1 MPTCTR
7 VYMTTLRAVAVVA
20 EKGGVGKTT
29 IALTLAVAAV
39 KAGRKVAVFDLD
51 PQATAAQ
58 WTDRR
63 EAEFPWV
70 VATPAT
76 RLDAA
81 FANAERQGVDLVV
94 IDTPPHSGTD
104 AVEAARRADLVL
116 VPVEPHLYTLETLP
130 KLGDLLKLAGDAR
143 ALFLV
148 CKAPTQGKEAQDAA
162 AFIAAQ
168 GFTVCPVTLHLR
180 AAHRHAGNLGQ
191 TAQEY
196 EPKGKAAEESLQ
208 LYMYTLQLLT
218 TGADRYAEAK
228 STFARA

>member
-1 MPTCTR
+1 MQTGLQ
-7 VYMTTLRAVAVVA
+7 VVAVVA

-29 IALTLAVAAV
+29 LALTLAVAAV
-39 KAGRKVAVFDLD
+39 QAGRKVAVFDLD

-63 EAEFPWV
+63 TQEFPWV

-81 FANAERQGVDLVV
+81 IGNAKEQGVDFIV
-94 IDTPPHSGTD
+94 IDTPPHAGTD
-104 AVEAARRADLVL
+104 AVEAARRAHLVL

-130 KLGDLLKLAGDAR
+130 KLGDLLKLAGDTP
-143 ALFLV
+143 ALFV
-148 CKAPTQGKEAQDAA
+148 VSKAAIQGKEAQDAA
-162 AFIAAQ
+162 DYIAAQ
-168 GFTVCPVTLHLR
+168 GFAVCPVTLYLR

-196 EPKGKAAEESLQ
+196 EPKSKAADESLQ
-208 LYMYTLQLLT
+208 LYMYTTQLLT
-218 TGADRYAEAK
+218 ERGDSHAKAK
-228 STFARA
+228 SAHARA

>member
-1 MPTCTR
+1 MH
-7 VYMTTLRAVAVVA
+7 TLSIVA

-29 IALTLAVAAV
+29 LALTLAVAAV
-39 KAGRKVAVFDLD
+39 QAGRKVAVFDLD

-63 EAEFPWV
+63 DNEFPWV

-81 FANAERQGVDLVV
+81 LAKARTQGVDFVV
-94 IDTPPHSGTD
+94 IDTPPHAGTD
-104 AVEAARRADLVL
+104 AVEAIRRSDLVL

-130 KLGDLLKLAGDAR
+130 KLGDLLKLAGSTP
-143 ALFLV
+143 ALFV
-148 CKAPTQGKEAQDAA
+148 VSKAAVQGKEAQDAA
-162 AFIAAQ
+162 AFIAQQ
-168 GFTVCPVTLHLR
+168 GFAVCPVTLHLR

-196 EPKGKAAEESLQ
+196 EPKGKAAEESLHV
-208 LYMYTLQLLT
+208 YMYTMQLLT
-218 TGADRYAEAK
+218 QKSARHAEAEP
-228 STFARA
+228 SLART

>member
-1 MPTCTR
+1 MNTSIKI
-7 VYMTTLRAVAVVA
+7 VAVVA

-29 IALTLAVAAV
+29 LALTLAVAAV
-39 KAGRKVAVFDLD
+39 QAGRKVAVFDLD

-63 EAEFPWV
+63 AAEFPWI

-81 FANAERQGVDLVV
+81 ITNAKGQGVDFIV
-94 IDTPPHSGTD
+94 IDTPPHAGTD

-130 KLGDLLKLAGDAR
+130 KLGDLLKLAGGTP
-143 ALFLV
+143 ALFV
-148 CKAPTQGKEAQDAA
+148 VSKAAIQGKEAQDAA
-162 AFIAAQ
+162 AFIKEQ
-168 GFTVCPVTLHLR
+168 GFAVCPVTLHLR
-180 AAHRHAGNLGQ
+180 AAHRHAGNVGQ

-208 LYMYTLQLLT
+208 LYTYTLQLLT
-218 TGADRYAEAK
+218 KGGARRAQAEPAH
-228 STFARA
+228 ART

>member
-1 MPTCTR
+1 
-7 VYMTTLRAVAVVA
+7 MTTLRAVAVVA

>member
-1 MPTCTR
+1 MHTI
-7 VYMTTLRAVAVVA
+7 AVVA

-29 IALTLAVAAV
+29 LALTLAVAAV
-39 KAGRKVAVFDLD
+39 QAGRKVAVFDLD

-63 EAEFPWV
+63 STEFPWV
-70 VATPAT
+70 LATPAT

-81 FANAERQGVDLVV
+81 LANAKAQGVDFIV
-94 IDTPPHSGTD
+94 IDTPPHAGTD

-130 KLGDLLKLAGDAR
+130 KLSDLLRLAGAKPS
-143 ALFLV
+143 LFV
-148 CKAPTQGKEAQDAA
+148 VSKAAIQGREAQNAA
-162 AFIAAQ
+162 AFIQEQ
-168 GFTVCPVTLHLR
+168 GFVVAPVTLYLR

-191 TAQEY
+191 TAQEF

-208 LYMYTLQLLT
+208 LYMYTMKLLT
-218 TGADRYAEAK
+218 QKGASHAEA
-228 STFARA
+228 

>member
-1 MPTCTR
+1 MQTNLQ
-7 VYMTTLRAVAVVA
+7 VVAVVA

-29 IALTLAVAAV
+29 LALTLAVAAV
-39 KAGRKVAVFDLD
+39 QAGRKVAVFDLD

-63 EAEFPWV
+63 TQEFPWV

-81 FANAERQGVDLVV
+81 IAHAKGQNVDFIV
-94 IDTPPHSGTD
+94 IDTPPHAGTD

-130 KLGDLLKLAGDAR
+130 KLGDLLKLAGGAS
-143 ALFLV
+143 ALFV
-148 CKAPTQGKEAQDAA
+148 VSKAAVQGKEGQDAA
-162 AFIAAQ
+162 AYIKAQ
-168 GFTVCPVTLHLR
+168 GFAVCPVTLHLR
-180 AAHRHAGNLGQ
+180 AAHRHAGNVGQ

-196 EPKGKAAEESLQ
+196 EPKSKAAEESLQ
-208 LYMYTLQLLT
+208 LYMYTIQLLT
-218 TGADRYAEAK
+218 KVGSRHGQTKPTYAGA
-228 STFARA
+228 

>member
-1 MPTCTR
+1 MKKMLN
-7 VYMTTLRAVAVVA
+7 VVAVVA

-29 IALTLAVAAV
+29 LALTLAVSAV
-39 KAGRKVAVFDLD
+39 QSGRKVAVFDLD

-63 EAEFPWV
+63 THEFPWV

-81 FANAERQGVDLVV
+81 IANAKGQGVDFIV
-94 IDTPPHSGTD
+94 IDTPPHAGTD

-130 KLGDLLKLAGDAR
+130 KLGDLLKLAGGTP
-143 ALFLV
+143 ALFV
-148 CKAPTQGKEAQDAA
+148 VSKAAIQGKEAQDAA
-162 AFIAAQ
+162 AYITAQ
-168 GFTVCPVTLHLR
+168 GFTVCPVTLYLR
-180 AAHRHAGNLGQ
+180 AAHRHAGNVGQ

-196 EPKGKAAEESLQ
+196 EPKSKAADESLQ
-208 LYMYTLQLLT
+208 LYTYTLQLLT
-218 TGADRYAEAK
+218 EGGESYGQAK
-228 STFARA
+228 SAHARA

>member
-1 MPTCTR
+1 MHTI
-7 VYMTTLRAVAVVA
+7 AVVA

-29 IALTLAVAAV
+29 LALTLAVAAV
-39 KAGRKVAVFDLD
+39 QAGRKVAVFDLD

-63 EAEFPWV
+63 SQEFPWV
-70 VATPAT
+70 LATPAT

-81 FANAERQGVDLVV
+81 MANAKGQGVDFIV
-94 IDTPPHSGTD
+94 IDTPPHAGTD

-130 KLGDLLKLAGDAR
+130 KLGDLLRLAGTTPS
-143 ALFLV
+143 LFV
-148 CKAPTQGKEAQDAA
+148 VSKAAVQGREAQNAA
-162 AFIAAQ
+162 AFIQEQ
-168 GFTVCPVTLHLR
+168 GFVVAPVTLYLR

-191 TAQEY
+191 TAQEF

-208 LYMYTLQLLT
+208 LYMYTMKLLT
-218 TGADRYAEAK
+218 QKGASHAK
-228 STFARA
+228 A

>member
-1 MPTCTR
+1 MNAKQQ
-7 VYMTTLRAVAVVA
+7 VVAVVA

-29 IALTLAVAAV
+29 VALTLAVAAV
-39 KAGRKVAVFDLD
+39 QAGHKVAVFDLD

-63 EAEFPWV
+63 TAEFPWI

-81 FANAERQGVDLVV
+81 IANAKGQGVDFIV
-94 IDTPPHSGTD
+94 IDTPPHAGTD
-104 AVEAARRADLVL
+104 AVEAARRSDLVL

-130 KLGDLLKLAGDAR
+130 KLGDLLRLAGGTP
-143 ALFLV
+143 ALFV
-148 CKAPTQGKEAQDAA
+148 VSKAAIQGKEAQDAT
-162 AFIAAQ
+162 AFIKEQ
-168 GFTVCPVTLHLR
+168 GFAVCPVTLHLR
-180 AAHRHAGNLGQ
+180 AAHRHAGNVGQ

-208 LYMYTLQLLT
+208 LYTYTMQLLT
-218 TGADRYAEAK
+218 EVGARHAQAESAH
-228 STFARA
+228 ARA

>member
-1 MPTCTR
+1 
-7 VYMTTLRAVAVVA
+7 MTSLHVVAVVA

-29 IALTLAVAAV
+29 LALTMAVAAV
-39 KAGRKVAVFDLD
+39 LAGRKVAVFDLD

-63 EAEFPWV
+63 ANEFPWV

-81 FANAERQGVDLVV
+81 IANAKGQDVDFVV
-94 IDTPPHSGTD
+94 IDTPPHAGTD

-130 KLGDLLKLAGDAR
+130 KLGDLLKLAGGTP
-143 ALFLV
+143 ALFVV
-148 CKAPTQGKEAQDAA
+148 CKAATQGKEAQDAA
-162 AFIAAQ
+162 AFIRDQ
-168 GFTVCPVTLHLR
+168 GFDVCPVTLHLR
-180 AAHRHAGNLGQ
+180 AAHRHAGNVGL

-196 EPKGKAAEESLQ
+196 EPKGKAADESIQ
-208 LYMYTLQLLT
+208 LYMYTMLLLT
-218 TGADRYAEAK
+218 KGGARHGKAK
-228 STFARA
+228 SALTRA